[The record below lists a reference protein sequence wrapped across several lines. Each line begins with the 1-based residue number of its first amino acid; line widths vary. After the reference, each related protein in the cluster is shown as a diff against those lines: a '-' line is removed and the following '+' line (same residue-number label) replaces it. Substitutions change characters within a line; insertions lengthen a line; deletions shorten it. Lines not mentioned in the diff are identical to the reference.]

1 MLVGINE
8 FIGEG
13 DVYISFYIGLFVN
26 SIDIVSLDISVGF
39 VVVFNSDEVSWY
51 FVEDYRGKIVYDV
64 VFGDALFIFEFG
76 SLSENFIWLSSGGE
90 Y

>member
-13 DVYISFYIGLFVN
+13 DVYILFYIGLFVN
-26 SIDIVSLDISVGF
+26 SIDIVLLDILVGF
-39 VVVFNSDEVSWY
+39 VVVFNSDEVVWY
-51 FVEDYRGKIVYDV
+51 FVEGYWGKIVYDV
-64 VFGDALFIFEFG
+64 VFGDVLFIFEFG
-76 SLSENFIWLSSGGE
+76 LLLENFIWLLLGGE